1 LSTINSVSH
10 IMIKNVMS
18 TEISANLIDA
28 ARIMT
33 EKGVG
38 CVVITEN
45 GTPVGVLTE
54 TDIMKEITKDKD
66 AFQKNVGSVMSQ
78 PLVSVPPDTPVVRAL
93 DLMRKKE
100 IRRLPVVNG
109 RKLEGLV
116 TVHRDL
122 LFWALTA
129 LRTSSVATTVL
140 PRENEQPSGCQT

>member
-1 LSTINSVSH
+1 MSTSKSVSH

-18 TEISANLIDA
+18 AETCTNLVDA
-28 ARIMT
+28 ARLMT

-54 TDIMKEITKDKD
+54 KDIMKEIVKDRD

-93 DLMRKKE
+93 DLMRKKD

-129 LRTSSVATTVL
+129 LKTSSVASTVL
-140 PRENEQPSGCQT
+140 PHEDE